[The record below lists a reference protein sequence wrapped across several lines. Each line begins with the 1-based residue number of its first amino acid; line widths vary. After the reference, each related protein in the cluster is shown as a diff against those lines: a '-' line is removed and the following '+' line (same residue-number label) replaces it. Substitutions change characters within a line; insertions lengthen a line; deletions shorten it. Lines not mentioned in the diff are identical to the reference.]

1 MDNACGSAPS
11 TLPRPHLRHSR
22 GHRAD
27 YDQDQAA
34 YSMRSSAAVFNFPV
48 EHIQESLRALGLS
61 VDAGGSPVL
70 ALKRRHCIH
79 RRLPKNKMEANKE
92 EQTKVVASSSRGPPC
107 QAKASSILRAQ
118 AGGHW
123 HGLLGGVARPVRSMR
138 KFNSSSNKSPC
149 PSFSLASTHA
159 LAPPALGFFPDHLS
173 PGSDPGPPQV
183 KKNSQ
188 PMS

>member
-22 GHRAD
+22 GRRAD

-92 EQTKVVASSSRGPPC
+92 EQTKAQPARAGHIKTGPYVETFSTEY
-107 QAKASSILRAQ
+107 A
-118 AGGHW
+118 
-123 HGLLGGVARPVRSMR
+123 LLDQS
-138 KFNSSSNKSPC
+138 
-149 PSFSLASTHA
+149 
-159 LAPPALGFFPDHLS
+159 
-173 PGSDPGPPQV
+173 
-183 KKNSQ
+183 
-188 PMS
+188 